1 MRLKMLLLGGGLL
14 FSTLTWAQSS
24 SDNPVLKGKIDMKT
38 LMNGK
43 EYSWFYKGVNDYQP
57 NDNMVNYIKANR
69 SSFNIVAV
77 LGTWDQASKEI
88 IPQLYKVMILGGSPE
103 EQVIMFGADQKM
115 NTDAPTDYRIKKLP
129 TIIVFKDGKEE
140 GRIVG
145 TPKESVE
152 GELSRILLKS
162 SKNEKSKDE

>member
-24 SDNPVLKGKIDMKT
+24 SDAPVLKGKIDMKT

-103 EQVIMFGADQKM
+103 EQVIMFGADQRM
-115 NTDAPTDYRIKKLP
+115 NTDAPTDYKIKKLP